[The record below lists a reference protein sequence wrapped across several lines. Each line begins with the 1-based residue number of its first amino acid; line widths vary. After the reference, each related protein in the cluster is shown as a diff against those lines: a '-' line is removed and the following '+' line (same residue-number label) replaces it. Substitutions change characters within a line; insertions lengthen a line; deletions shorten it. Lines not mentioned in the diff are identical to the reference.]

1 MEKMTQ
7 FIKHTGLFLLITLIA
22 YQYSGCD
29 SDTTTNIGPN
39 GPTLGGYDKGEAGV
53 MMTLATLCYTAE
65 GNTNAMQVRD
75 SINIQL
81 SDTSYSTG
89 GRWEVVW
96 GPGISPSGGNLM
108 YVAVDSTND
117 TLQYALCVR
126 GTILNLSDII
136 EDANVLTMV
145 QWPYSGTTDSIAIG
159 SYEGLDTLMSTTDP
173 VSGSS
178 LPSFLNTLNNSKQK
192 MFITGHSLG
201 GAMATLFTRW
211 FVDMNYTTKFR
222 LESYT
227 FAAPTVGNVSFAA
240 SFNTKMSSIGAE
252 NHRCVNTKDLVPYG
266 WAALGNIVPD
276 NIPTT
281 VPPLVAAAIQTMDQ
295 YMRDSGIVYKHVET
309 RMPLGY
315 FDPVGCGP
323 SGELATYE
331 CWVGFEHS
339 SATYLRLLDAD
350 TINWGRNNYRIR
362 QEKVKR

>member
-1 MEKMTQ
+1 MSKN
-7 FIKHTGLFLLITLIA
+7 IKYWVSLVLIA
-22 YQYSGCD
+22 FIAYWYSGCD
-29 SDTTTNIGPN
+29 SDTVIGN
-39 GPTLGGYDKGEAGV
+39 GPGGPHLGGYDKNEAGI
-53 MMTLATLCYTAE
+53 MMTLAALCYTAE
-65 GNTNAMQVRD
+65 GNLNALQIRD
-75 SINIQL
+75 SISIQL

-96 GPGISPSGGNLM
+96 GPGLSPSGGNLM
-108 YVAVDSTND
+108 YVAVDSTQD
-117 TLQYALCVR
+117 TIQYALCVR

-145 QWPYSGTTDSIAIG
+145 PWPYSGTADSIAIG
-159 SYEGLDTLMSTTDP
+159 SFEGLDTLMSTTDP
-173 VSGSS
+173 LTNAS
-178 LPSFLNTLNNSKQK
+178 LSAFLGTLNYSKQK

-211 FVDMNYTTKFR
+211 FVDMNYTSKFR

-227 FAAPTVGNVSFAA
+227 FAAPTVGNVTFAS
-240 SFNTKMSSIGAE
+240 SFNSKMSSAGAE

-266 WAALGNIVPD
+266 WAGLGNIVPD

-281 VPPLVAAAIQTMDQ
+281 VPPLVAAAIQTLDQ

-309 RMPLGY
+309 RMPLGS

-323 SGELATYE
+323 SGELSTYE

-350 TINWGRNNYRIR
+350 TINWGRNSHMIR
-362 QEKVKR
+362 KINTAR